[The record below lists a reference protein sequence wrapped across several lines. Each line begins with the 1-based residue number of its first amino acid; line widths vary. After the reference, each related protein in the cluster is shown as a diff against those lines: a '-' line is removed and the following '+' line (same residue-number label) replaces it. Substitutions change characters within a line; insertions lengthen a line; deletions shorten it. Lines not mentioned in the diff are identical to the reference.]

1 MHIFSNKSNCMKRFC
16 NVNTIEFLKTNF
28 VLCISWFPGVLES
41 YVSNEVSEKTRCWE
55 YFTFNSSKKKKEQKF
70 LRKYKK
76 ISTTLKKKLSE
87 SYFRHKKITKGRN
100 SGILRKK
107 QFWEIIT
114 HLSECSKLLDVILID
129 KHILH

>member
-41 YVSNEVSEKTRCWE
+41 YVSNEVSEKTRYWE
-55 YFTFNSSKKKKEQKF
+55 YFTFNSSKKKRTKFFKKVQKDIHNF
-70 LRKYKK
+70 
-76 ISTTLKKKLSE
+76 KKKLSE